1 MKTPTRPASTDSG
14 RVGAGTKSGGPPR
27 GVFALLLF
35 ATLLAYAP
43 SLSGGFLW
51 DDAGHVTNSTLQ
63 SGSGL
68 ARIWFEPGTT
78 QQYYPVLHS
87 AFWLEHH
94 LWGDAPLGYRL
105 VNVL

>member
-1 MKTPTRPASTDSG
+1 MKTPARPASTDSG
-14 RVGAGTKSGGPPR
+14 RVGAETKSGGPPR

-63 SGSGL
+63 SGITPCCIRPSGWSITCG
-68 ARIWFEPGTT
+68 ATRR
-78 QQYYPVLHS
+78 S
-87 AFWLEHH
+87 ATGW
-94 LWGDAPLGYRL
+94 
-105 VNVL
+105 